1 MTRSRQW
8 PAALLYAVLYLG
20 AAPIAAL
27 VAATAGAA
35 DPAKTMIGVE
45 LGTRFTIPP
54 CARGEETLT
63 KRHCYVAAQSTK
75 TPWGAEEHHVYY
87 PSAAPIPYARGE
99 LVVDVLNGVI
109 EAIHINTWGIE
120 GQYSALEMLT
130 KKYGPPTRERREKM
144 KSQRARL
151 PVVYAEWELT
161 DFSAKLDGITSTF
174 DWGRITL
181 ATHRY
186 RKLIGT
192 QTRAR

>member
-1 MTRSRQW
+1 MTRTRQW
-8 PAALLYAVLYLG
+8 PTALLCAALYLG
-20 AAPIAAL
+20 TVPTTAI
-27 VAATAGAA
+27 AATASAA
-35 DPAKTMIGVE
+35 EPAKTMIGVE
-45 LGTRFTIPP
+45 LGSRFTIPP

-63 KRHCYVAAQSTK
+63 RRHCYVAAQSAK
-75 TPWGAEEHHVYY
+75 TPWGTEEHHVYY

-120 GQYSALEMLT
+120 GQYAALEMLT

-186 RKLIGT
+186 RKLVGT
-192 QTRAR
+192 QTRVR

>member
-8 PAALLYAVLYLG
+8 PSALLYLAAALT
-20 AAPIAAL
+20 AAP
-27 VAATAGAA
+27 VATVAGAA
-35 DPAKTMIGVE
+35 DPAKTIIGVE
-45 LGTRFTIPP
+45 LGARFTIPP

-63 KRHCYVAAQSTK
+63 KRHCYVAAQTTK

-87 PSAAPIPYARGE
+87 PSVVPIPYARGE

-130 KKYGPPTRERREKM
+130 KKYGPPTRERREKT

-151 PVVYAEWELT
+151 PVVYAEWDLA
-161 DFSAKLDGITSTF
+161 DFSVKLDGITSTF

-181 ATHRY
+181 ATHRH
-186 RKLIGT
+186 RKLAGA
-192 QTRAR
+192 QAAAR

>member
-1 MTRSRQW
+1 MTRLRQW

-20 AAPIAAL
+20 TAPITAIA
-27 VAATAGAA
+27 AATAES
-35 DPAKTMIGVE
+35 AKTMIGVE
-45 LGTRFTIPP
+45 LGSRFTIPP

-63 KRHCYVAAQSTK
+63 KRHCYVAAQTNK

-99 LVVDVLNGVI
+99 LVVEVLSGVI
-109 EAIHINTWGIE
+109 EAIKINTWGIE
-120 GQYSALEMLT
+120 GQYSALEALT

-186 RKLIGT
+186 RKLVAAHAP
-192 QTRAR
+192 AR